1 MIVRVVRIVG
11 YVRHTVVRTLG
22 TCGFLGTIWHG
33 RLVRLA
39 RMWYSIDIT
48 LPLGSMHDSRIIR
61 PLSNQYFHDSM
72 IFFCHRL
79 MFSSVLVMYTSWM
92 ILLYLW
98 VSTIGMMSMS
108 YGSHVFFLFF
118 SFSLLDF
125 RARSANLIWSAAR
138 QAVENPDRHGAVA
151 PWNRWKKL
159 SRTARRW
166 SHGSLCKNR
175 TTDKQYLWNM

>member
-11 YVRHTVVRTLG
+11 YVRRTVVRTLG

-39 RMWYSIDIT
+39 RMWYSINIT

-79 MFSSVLVMYTSWM
+79 MFSSVLIVMYTSWM
-92 ILLYLW
+92 ILLYQLW
-98 VSTIGMMSMS
+98 VSTIGMMSVS
-108 YGSHVFFLFF
+108 YGSHVFFSCFF
-118 SFSLLDF
+118 HFPFWIFVHVLQISFGLL
-125 RARSANLIWSAAR
+125 RGKQSRIQTNT
-138 QAVENPDRHGAVA
+138 A
-151 PWNRWKKL
+151 P
-159 SRTARRW
+159 
-166 SHGSLCKNR
+166 
-175 TTDKQYLWNM
+175 